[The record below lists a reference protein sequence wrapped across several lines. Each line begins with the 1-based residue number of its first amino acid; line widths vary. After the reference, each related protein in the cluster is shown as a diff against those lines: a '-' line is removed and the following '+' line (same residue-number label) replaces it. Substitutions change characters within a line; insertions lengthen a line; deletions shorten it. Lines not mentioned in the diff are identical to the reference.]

1 MNARTQA
8 LGNRRKLGIRNP
20 VKIFSIAFVAVFI
33 MILALGV
40 LNAGPS
46 EAYAAPDSGQIE
58 AARSLV
64 SADLQAGGE
73 DIDDYEVQ
81 VTNRMVGFIGK
92 RGGNGMHPME
102 PGPDGISCPGRSGCS
117 RSNVEVIL
125 KGNSSSHL
133 YVVDTSSRKIV
144 MHSRTK
150 WFD

>member
-1 MNARTQA
+1 MKARTDA
-8 LGNRRKLGIRNP
+8 RNVRRKAGFRNP
-20 VKIFSIAFVAVFI
+20 VKIFSLAFVAVFI
-33 MILALGV
+33 LILSLGV

-46 EAYAAPDSGQIE
+46 EAYAAPDGRQIE
-58 AARSLV
+58 TARSLV

-81 VTNRMVGFIGK
+81 VTDRLVGFIGK
-92 RGGNGMHPME
+92 HGGSGMRPME
-102 PGPDGISCPGRSGCS
+102 QGPNGIKCPGRSECP

-133 YVVDTSSRKIV
+133 YVVDTSSRKIL